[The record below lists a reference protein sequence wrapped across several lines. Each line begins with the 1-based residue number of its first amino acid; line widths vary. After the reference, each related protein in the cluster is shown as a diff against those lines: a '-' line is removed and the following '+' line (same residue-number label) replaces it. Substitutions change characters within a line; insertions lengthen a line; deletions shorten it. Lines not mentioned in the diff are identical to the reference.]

1 MCNCNIFSRTL
12 PFLILPLFILLSS
25 EQVSPESQEDHQ
37 DPLGHQAGMVFLADQ
52 DLKDLLAPREIQ
64 AGQDFQA
71 KRETEVLQD
80 FRGRGDLQEH
90 QAVQDC
96 QA

>member
-1 MCNCNIFSRTL
+1 
-12 PFLILPLFILLSS
+12 
-25 EQVSPESQEDHQ
+25 
-37 DPLGHQAGMVFLADQ
+37 MVFLADQ

-71 KRETEVLQD
+71 KRETEVLRD